1 MFLYFFIGAKIV
13 INLLSFHK
21 NTNFESYFSTYF
33 YFPMRDIIAILTHLE
48 SMVAR
53 LESERVSAIER
64 DIALD
69 KLKKLYS
76 DLLEKD
82 ALAQPETLLELLF
95 AEDGAP
101 EKAVDEVVDVAPE
114 LEADVA
120 PEGAPA
126 PAEEVA
132 EGAPEE
138 EAEGEDV
145 VATAVAVA
153 ATVAAAVADVV
164 EDDAT
169 DAVAPADTPTDVPA
183 DVPVAAPAV
192 FEPEP
197 AEEESAAEP
206 APAVEPVEE
215 DRLDDE
221 FAALHGL
228 DHNRIL
234 SLYDDSPAP
243 APTAEPAPE
252 VKSEPNDVPEVE
264 SATEPEPT
272 ELSALEDEPA
282 VELVID
288 MTEFAS
294 PQDGYAAA
302 EEEPTPEPSAEEE
315 PQEEFAADEEPAEE
329 PASQDSQIP
338 EVELDIEPFFA
349 PVEPEEEPAAEPEEL
364 TPVEPE
370 EEPADAPVATEEP
383 AAEPAAE
390 PAPASAKTSEPEDD
404 FDQPKALADYIGLN
418 DKYIILRD
426 LFGGDHDYYEAT
438 IDQLDTFDTLNEAL
452 LFLYD
457 NFEWNDKLMGTTVLM
472 EILMR
477 RFQ

>member
-1 MFLYFFIGAKIV
+1 M
-13 INLLSFHK
+13 K
-21 NTNFESYFSTYF
+21 N
-33 YFPMRDIIAILTHLE
+33 IIAILNQLE
-48 SMVAR
+48 QQLAQLN
-53 LESERVSAIER
+53 LETVSAIER

-101 EKAVDEVVDVAPE
+101 EKAADEVVDVAPE

-126 PAEEVA
+126 PAEEEA

-153 ATVAAAVADVV
+153 AAVAAVADVV

-169 DAVAPADTPTDVPA
+169 DAVAPADIPTDVPA
-183 DVPVAAPAV
+183 DVHVAAPAV

-197 AEEESAAEP
+197 AEEESAAEPAPVLEEEGVEPASAEP

-243 APTAEPAPE
+243 E

-264 SATEPEPT
+264 PATEPEPT

-315 PQEEFAADEEPAEE
+315 PQEESAADEEPAEE

-349 PVEPEEEPAAEPEEL
+349 PA
-364 TPVEPE
+364 EPE
-370 EEPADAPVATEEP
+370 EEPADAPVATE
-383 AAEPAAE
+383 EPAAE